1 MGSPLLF
8 CFYYIL
14 SINRYKMNIIQLQ
27 EVIGNYAMTLTNV
40 NSFTLGDIYTNLN
53 SKEIHYANVNLA
65 IESIEEYEEHQV
77 YNAIIYYGDRLV
89 EGGNNKYQVQT
100 EAVRLLKD
108 IVKHLRG
115 INNVDVEKDVTYNL
129 FEQDF
134 NDYLAGAYCRVRI
147 EDATELCKDE

>member
-1 MGSPLLF
+1 
-8 CFYYIL
+8 
-14 SINRYKMNIIQLQ
+14 MNIIQLQ

-108 IVKHLRG
+108 IVKHLRETD
-115 INNVDVEKDVTYNL
+115 NMDVEKDVTYNL
-129 FEQDF
+129 FEQEF
-134 NDYLAGAYCRVRI
+134 ADYLAGAYCRVRI
-147 EDATELCKDE
+147 EDATELCPDE

>member
-1 MGSPLLF
+1 
-8 CFYYIL
+8 
-14 SINRYKMNIIQLQ
+14 MNIIQLYDI
-27 EVIGNYAMTLTNV
+27 VGNYAKGLTNV
-40 NSFTLGDIYTNLN
+40 NNYSTGDVYTNWN
-53 SKEIHYANVNLA
+53 SKEIRYASVNMA
-65 IESIEEYEEHQV
+65 IESVEEYEEHQV

-115 INNVDVEKDVTYNL
+115 INNVDVEKDVTYQL

-134 NDYLAGAYCRVRI
+134 GDYLAGAYCRVRV
-147 EDATELCKDE
+147 EDATELCPDE

>member
-1 MGSPLLF
+1 
-8 CFYYIL
+8 
-14 SINRYKMNIIQLQ
+14 MNIIQLYDI
-27 EVIGNYAMTLTNV
+27 VGNYAKGLTNV
-40 NSFTLGDIYTNLN
+40 NNYSTGDVYTNWN
-53 SKEIHYANVNLA
+53 SKEIRYASVNMA

-108 IVKHLRG
+108 IVKHLRETD
-115 INNVDVEKDVTYNL
+115 NMDVEKDVTYQL

-134 NDYLAGAYCRVRI
+134 GDYLAGAYCRVRV
-147 EDATELCKDE
+147 EDATELCPDE

>member
-1 MGSPLLF
+1 MSLKGFLE
-8 CFYYIL
+8 YIL

-53 SKEIHYANVNLA
+53 SKEIRYANVNLA

-115 INNVDVEKDVTYNL
+115 INNVDVEKDVTYQL
-129 FEQDF
+129 FEQEF
-134 NDYLAGAYCRVRI
+134 ADYLAGAYCRVRI
-147 EDATELCKDE
+147 EDATELCPDE

>member
-1 MGSPLLF
+1 
-8 CFYYIL
+8 
-14 SINRYKMNIIQLQ
+14 MNIIQLYDI
-27 EVIGNYAMTLTNV
+27 VGNYAKGLTNV
-40 NSFTLGDIYTNLN
+40 NNYSTGDVYTNWN
-53 SKEIHYANVNLA
+53 SKEIRYASVNMA

-108 IVKHLRG
+108 IVKHLRETD
-115 INNVDVEKDVTYNL
+115 NMDVEKDVTYQL

-134 NDYLAGAYCRVRI
+134 GDYLAGAYCRVRI
-147 EDATELCKDE
+147 EDATELCPDE

>member
-1 MGSPLLF
+1 
-8 CFYYIL
+8 
-14 SINRYKMNIIQLQ
+14 MNIIQLYDI
-27 EVIGNYAMTLTNV
+27 VGNYAKGLTNV
-40 NSFTLGDIYTNLN
+40 NNYSTGDVYTNWN
-53 SKEIHYANVNLA
+53 SKEIRYASVNMA
-65 IESIEEYEEHQV
+65 IESVEEFEEYQV

-129 FEQDF
+129 FEQEF
-134 NDYLAGAYCRVRI
+134 GDYLAGAYCRVRI
-147 EDATELCKDE
+147 EDATELCADE

>member
-1 MGSPLLF
+1 M
-8 CFYYIL
+8 
-14 SINRYKMNIIQLQ
+14 
-27 EVIGNYAMTLTNV
+27 
-40 NSFTLGDIYTNLN
+40 
-53 SKEIHYANVNLA
+53 
-65 IESIEEYEEHQV
+65 
-77 YNAIIYYGDRLV
+77 
-89 EGGNNKYQVQT
+89 QT

-147 EDATELCKDE
+147 EDATELCPDE